1 MWTLVFVL
9 VGTSVIGLFYYLRVV
24 VAIFATEGVAAEGA
38 KPLPSLS
45 FAGGATLFAL
55 AIVLIWLG
63 VFPHP
68 IIDVFSPG
76 LFGQ

>member
-1 MWTLVFVL
+1 MVFVL

-24 VAIFATEGVAAEGA
+24 AAIFATEGVAAEGA

-68 IIDVFSPG
+68 VIDVIQSAMSG
-76 LFGQ
+76 LL